1 MNTTDVQFGPAQRQ
15 LRAYEE
21 SWRADHAV
29 AMFCGGV
36 EDLLASG
43 LSGFQMLER
52 VNCSWR
58 DRVFRGTQEY
68 TSEADAALQGLFR
81 SWLVVTGHILDI
93 VPDLE
98 ERFGNVEGAAEAR
111 RCVAEAH
118 RLLDQWQPPRLA
130 TAVGLRDMTLTPQ
143 AAADLDRFVEETTAN
158 PPPMP
163 TRRLETRD
171 ASFLK

>member
-1 MNTTDVQFGPAQRQ
+1 
-15 LRAYEE
+15 
-21 SWRADHAV
+21 
-29 AMFCGGV
+29 
-36 EDLLASG
+36 
-43 LSGFQMLER
+43 
-52 VNCSWR
+52 
-58 DRVFRGTQEY
+58 
-68 TSEADAALQGLFR
+68 
-81 SWLVVTGHILDI
+81 VVTGHILDI

-98 ERFGNVEGAAEAR
+98 EQFGNVEGAAEAR

-118 RLLDQWQPPRLA
+118 RLLEQWQPPRLA

-171 ASFLK
+171 AFSVIVEPHAN